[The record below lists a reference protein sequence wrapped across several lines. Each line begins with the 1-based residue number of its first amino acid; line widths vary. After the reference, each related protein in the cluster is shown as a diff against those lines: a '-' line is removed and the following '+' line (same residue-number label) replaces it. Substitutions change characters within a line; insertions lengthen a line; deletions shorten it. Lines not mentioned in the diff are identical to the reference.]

1 VETTRLEGESVRS
14 ARILGVVLAVVLIAV
29 PMLAVNKP
37 HRGEC
42 RRLSRQIAR
51 YERDVRWADQ
61 RGAELWEDASE
72 DRTEHLTARRA
83 HLCPEYRKRN
93 PLAEAADFVAAAAK
107 AAAPYFIPGMEL
119 PGL

>member
-1 VETTRLEGESVRS
+1 MRFAKT
-14 ARILGVVLAVVLIAV
+14 IGVVLVVLLSAA

-37 HRGEC
+37 HNAEC
-42 RRLSRQIAR
+42 KRLTRQIAR

-61 RGAELWEDASE
+61 RDAELWEDASK
-72 DRTEHLTARRA
+72 DRAEMLSTRREN
-83 HLCPEYRKRN
+83 LCPEYRRRN

-107 AAAPYFIPGMEL
+107 AAAPYFIPGMGF

>member
-1 VETTRLEGESVRS
+1 MRF
-14 ARILGVVLAVVLIAV
+14 AKLGVVLVVLLSAA

-42 RRLSRQIAR
+42 KRLTRQIAR

-61 RGAELWEDASE
+61 RDNQLWEDASK
-72 DRTEHLTARRA
+72 DRAEQLSARRVD
-83 HLCPEYRKRN
+83 LCPEYRKPN
-93 PLAEAADFVAAAAK
+93 PLAQAADFIAAAAK
-107 AAAPYFIPGMEL
+107 AAAPYFIPGMGL